1 MELEL
6 NVVEVFTPTQFYFQ
20 LKEDWDKLDSLELE
34 MNNYYSDYPN
44 LDELRVSPKQI
55 RVGEKVAVV
64 WDEDGL
70 WYRGMVRNMES
81 VNKVEIDYIDYGSR
95 TVTLKTRLY
104 QLVPQFS
111 RPARLS
117 HIGRLHGVTFVKKK
131 WTCEA
136 STRFTKLVMDLKDER
151 GIVMHGKVVGL
162 IDGRLELDLVYT
174 QSGVLIDGIKIA
186 DTLVNEGHALFV
198 GQQGGQVPVGD
209 VQDSGT
215 VPSLPVVSLLG
226 KCVVGALKGSLP
238 AQCMEEVVS
247 VKEEARAIR
256 EEVMDNDTH
265 RRQSSLVNKAVGVLL
280 KILMDVKPITNAET
294 KEDSDNES
302 NWDDLVDED
311 SGVDSRSVQSLYQSN
326 QARLIRQEESDISTK
341 SGSLHQMDEF
351 LV

>member
-6 NVVEVFTPTQFYFQ
+6 NVVEMFSPTQFYFQ

-55 RVGEKVAVV
+55 RIGEKVAVV

-81 VNKVEIDYIDYGSR
+81 VNKVEVDYIDYGSR

-136 STRFTKLVMDLKDER
+136 STRFTKLVMDLKNER
-151 GIVMHGKVVGL
+151 GIGL
-162 IDGRLELDLVYT
+162 
-174 QSGVLIDGIKIA
+174 
-186 DTLVNEGHALFV
+186 H
-198 GQQGGQVPVGD
+198 
-209 VQDSGT
+209 
-215 VPSLPVVSLLG
+215 
-226 KCVVGALKGSLP
+226 
-238 AQCMEEVVS
+238 
-247 VKEEARAIR
+247 
-256 EEVMDNDTH
+256 
-265 RRQSSLVNKAVGVLL
+265 
-280 KILMDVKPITNAET
+280 
-294 KEDSDNES
+294 
-302 NWDDLVDED
+302 
-311 SGVDSRSVQSLYQSN
+311 
-326 QARLIRQEESDISTK
+326 
-341 SGSLHQMDEF
+341 
-351 LV
+351 